1 MTYPAHLVTVL
12 PDPPGQL
19 PASALADIR
28 RAVDGILDR
37 CEQYERARKYDS
49 IDLLDELDDTQLGQ
63 TLRQVDVDLEPNYC
77 APIINAVSDGLQIES
92 ITATRK
98 PDATDDDGLPVEDDE
113 ATALVNAI
121 WDAQKLG
128 LFYPTWQRNSLRD
141 GDGYLMAWLDDAG
154 DEKPS
159 EPGSLQPD
167 QLNVTYV
174 DPTRGMLFYD
184 PENPRVK
191 EFFAMLWTIPV
202 DNDKPGGQV
211 RWRLNLVY
219 PDHVERYATGP
230 ARQSGTRPKPE
241 DFAPYMGD
249 EDDDEDSIE
258 DLANPTGEVFVYH
271 LRTDVTYG
279 QPIHVNAY
287 APQDGIA
294 EIIDEMR
301 TTFKFQAWPQAY
313 ALQEAEN
320 MAQKSI
326 REDPLSDDYDDGLD
340 DFGDGPDRNTVDD
353 DTPGTGSDLTF
364 TPGGIALLK
373 GFKAV
378 GQLQAADPNVF
389 LEPWRELAKT
399 AADTTG
405 TPPWT
410 FRAIGSEIP
419 SGVALKIASAAQTA
433 RRRRMATLFGSEVQD
448 MLAFC
453 AELCGM
459 PDVQVRITW
468 APFEPV
474 DETERWTLVKLR
486 TDAGVPLKHALTMAG
501 IPERQAVEWAEEA
514 EVRKQEEFERQQ
526 ALKTPAPGDPRLDD
540 E

>member
-1 MTYPAHLVTVL
+1 MAYPADLVRVL
-12 PDPPGQL
+12 ALPGEL
-19 PASALADIR
+19 SAEALADIR
-28 RAVDGILDR
+28 RAVGGILDR
-37 CEQYERARKYDS
+37 CEQYERAREYDS
-49 IDLLDELDDTQLGQ
+49 IDLINELDDTQLGQ

-77 APIINAVSDGLQIES
+77 APIINAVSDGLMIES
-92 ITATRK
+92 ITATRQ
-98 PDATDDDGLPVEDDE
+98 PDATDDDGLPVEDQE

-121 WDAQKLG
+121 WDDQKLG
-128 LFYPTWQRNSLRD
+128 LFYPTWQRDSLRD
-141 GDGYLMAWLDDAG
+141 GDGYLMAWIAETDG
-154 DEKPS
+154 DIAPP
-159 EPGSLQPD
+159 EPGGLQPD
-167 QLNVTYV
+167 QLNVTYI
-174 DPTRGMLFYD
+174 DPTRGQLFYD
-184 PENPRVK
+184 PENPRIK
-191 EFFAMLWTIPV
+191 DFFAMLWTVPV
-202 DNDKPGGQV
+202 DDQKRDGQIK
-211 RWRLNLVY
+211 WRLNLIY
-219 PDHVERYATGP
+219 QDRIERYVTGP
-230 ARQSGTRPKPE
+230 ARESGSQPKAE

-249 EDDDEDSIE
+249 DDQEESE
-258 DLANPTGEVFVYH
+258 LPNPSGEVFVYH

-279 QPIHVNAY
+279 KPIHVNAY
-287 APQDGIA
+287 APQDAIA
-294 EIIDEMR
+294 EIVDEMR

-326 REDPLSDDYDDGLD
+326 REDPLADEYDDGLD
-340 DFGDGPDRNTVDD
+340 DFGDEPSRDSTDD
-353 DTPGTGSDLTF
+353 DHSGTGSDLTF

-373 GFKAV
+373 GFRAV

-410 FRAIGSEIP
+410 FRSIGSEIP

-514 EVRKQEEFERQQ
+514 EIQKEQEFLRQQ
-526 ALKTPAPGDPRLDD
+526 ALKTPAPGDPAPDD